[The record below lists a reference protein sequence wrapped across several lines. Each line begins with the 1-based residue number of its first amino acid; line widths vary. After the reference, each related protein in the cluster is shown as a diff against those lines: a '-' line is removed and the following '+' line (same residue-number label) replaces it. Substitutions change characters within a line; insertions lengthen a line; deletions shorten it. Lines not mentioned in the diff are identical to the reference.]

1 MLKCGLS
8 EVCLELVTYWTKQTS
23 WDGRVPVENAAYTVS
38 ELKKKKHYWKST
50 LCQPTCRLFSS
61 LILTATKGRAGPFG
75 EEAKKL
81 NFECNRA
88 MIPNQVF
95 PILRP
100 VLFPVLQLS
109 LLKLWI

>member
-1 MLKCGLS
+1 MG
-8 EVCLELVTYWTKQTS
+8 YQ
-23 WDGRVPVENAAYTVS
+23 RVVENWLHIGPSKQAGTEEYQLKMQHTVS
-38 ELKKKKHYWKST
+38 ALKKKKHYWKST
-50 LCQPTCRLFSS
+50 LCQPTRRLFSS

-81 NFECNRA
+81 NFEHNRT

-109 LLKLWI
+109 LLKLCI